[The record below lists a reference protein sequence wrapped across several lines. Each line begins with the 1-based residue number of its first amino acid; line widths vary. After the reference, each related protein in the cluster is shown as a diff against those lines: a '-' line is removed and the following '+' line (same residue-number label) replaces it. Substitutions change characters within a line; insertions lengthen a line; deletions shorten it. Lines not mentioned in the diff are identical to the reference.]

1 MSVKNSHCLGYA
13 PADTRGE
20 LYRLCRDEVSGRRM
34 RQQIQEANY
43 TAYAVMKFLAV
54 MGILACVF
62 DDSMLLPAIIFGV
75 GTAIGIYN
83 WRNR

>member
-1 MSVKNSHCLGYA
+1 MN
-13 PADTRGE
+13 
-20 LYRLCRDEVSGRRM
+20 GRRDYGLSM
-34 RQQIQEANY
+34 AEYSDTRQQIQEANY
-43 TAYAVMKFLAV
+43 TAYAVMKLLAV

>member
-1 MSVKNSHCLGYA
+1 MN
-13 PADTRGE
+13 
-20 LYRLCRDEVSGRRM
+20 GRRDYGLSM
-34 RQQIQEANY
+34 AEWNDGRQQIREQSY
-43 TAYAVMKFLAV
+43 TAISVMKFLAV

-83 WRNR
+83 WRSR

>member
-1 MSVKNSHCLGYA
+1 MN
-13 PADTRGE
+13 
-20 LYRLCRDEVSGRRM
+20 GRRDYGLSM
-34 RQQIQEANY
+34 AEHLDTRQQIQEANY

-83 WRNR
+83 WRSR